1 MDNKTL
7 FSYREQ
13 LLDFSKAVENFINN
27 SLEMLRDNFSSHQLM
42 CLNYVYRNKRFSVDI
57 AIGKFSQS
65 KTVELKNTLCRNLTS
80 ELGLPLTNDFD
91 ELINKIAFISSDA
104 YAFLED
110 IKINLLLLYME
121 YCDYLW
127 HISPVINLYSLAAS
141 KKRENIYYTE
151 LCNAVF
157 AVSDYC
163 DILRYI
169 GRAVCGNMCV
179 LADGRFCLYNDNPFC
194 SAENGLMTL
203 KKNIG
208 VYRLNP
214 LFFEPVVDFIYT
226 DEQGFNLKFGH
237 EWIARREHIRCR
249 CEVLNQISFRDITEC
264 NFYFSI
270 NGTDIQRVR
279 DVCSNVT
286 RENSIKSYLD
296 EMIQNHA
303 LQRLSI

>member
-1 MDNKTL
+1 MNNKTL

-65 KTVELKNTLCRNLTS
+65 KIVELKNTLCRNLTS

-127 HISPVINLYSLAAS
+127 HISPVINITLLLHQ
-141 KKRENIYYTE
+141 K
-151 LCNAVF
+151 NAKIF
-157 AVSDYC
+157 T
-163 DILRYI
+163 ILNYVMRYLQFQI
-169 GRAVCGNMCV
+169 IAIFFGI
-179 LADGRFCLYNDNPFC
+179 
-194 SAENGLMTL
+194 SAERYVV
-203 KKNIG
+203 IC
-208 VYRLNP
+208 VY
-214 LFFEPVVDFIYT
+214 
-226 DEQGFNLKFGH
+226 
-237 EWIARREHIRCR
+237 
-249 CEVLNQISFRDITEC
+249 
-264 NFYFSI
+264 
-270 NGTDIQRVR
+270 
-279 DVCSNVT
+279 
-286 RENSIKSYLD
+286 
-296 EMIQNHA
+296 
-303 LQRLSI
+303 